1 MISEII
7 RTLRSNEFYGAGE
20 FTEIAKGKHELVSN
34 WKGAKRKIKR
44 LWLSLKK

>member
-7 RTLRSNEFYGAGE
+7 RTLQSNEFYGAGE
-20 FTEIAKGKHELVSN
+20 YTEIAKGKNEIVTN

-44 LWLSLKK
+44 IIKAK